1 MVEIKHKH
9 ILEVAMALRFPGY
22 ILIIFCGECILVV
35 FYLIN
40 RLPTEVLKDKLLF
53 NGQKANI
60 GNLRTIVCLWYAT
73 RMVKPN
79 KHCQCWHMCYNG
91 ILSNSKGLCYVQ
103 NVSVKALGKHRCCF
117 EVVCVSV
124 LLDDKHTTIPLLI
137 MNLIR
142 HICP

>member
-9 ILEVAMALRFPGY
+9 ILEVAMALTFPGY

-79 KHCQCWHMCYNG
+79 KFTPRADTCVIMGYSATQ
-91 ILSNSKGLCYVQ
+91 KGYRMYSMSQ
-103 NVSVKALGKHRCCF
+103 
-117 EVVCVSV
+117 
-124 LLDDKHTTIPLLI
+124 
-137 MNLIR
+137 
-142 HICP
+142 